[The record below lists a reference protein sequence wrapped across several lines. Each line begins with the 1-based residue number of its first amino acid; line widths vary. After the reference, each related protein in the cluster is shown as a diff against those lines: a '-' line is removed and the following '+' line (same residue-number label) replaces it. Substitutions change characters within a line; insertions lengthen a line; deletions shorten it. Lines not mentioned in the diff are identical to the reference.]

1 MLSEVRATELVVDVD
16 PRVRLAGTLALPAGA
31 ARAPVVIG
39 VHGSSGGTRDATLL
53 RHLVET
59 LPAHGIGAFVFDRRG
74 EGASTGPPGL
84 GSFEQLANDVSACV
98 DRLAREPGVDPD
110 RIGLWSHSQGGWIT
124 PLAAAENS
132 HVRYLIA
139 VAPAGVTAAEQM
151 KYAAYRQV
159 QLAGYPDADAD
170 RAVALRDRID
180 EFFRGNGSRDEAD
193 QLYLEARK
201 EPWFGRIFLP
211 DPSSAGSQWPT
222 IMDLDIAPT
231 LRQIQVPVLLVFGED
246 DRWVP
251 IGDTLEVWRRAL
263 PDREAMDVVTI
274 PGAGHSMTVAED
286 PDDWMEAGPL
296 APGYERELLA
306 WLRDHVA

>member
-1 MLSEVRATELVVDVD
+1 MKSDVLSAELIVEAG
-16 PRVRLAGTLALPAGA
+16 PRVQLAGTLALPAA
-31 ARAPVVIG
+31 VERAPVVIG

-53 RHLVET
+53 HHLVAT
-59 LPAHGIGAFVFDRRG
+59 LPAHGVGAFVFDRRG

-84 GSFEQLANDVSACV
+84 GSFEQLANDVRACV
-98 DRLAREPGVDPD
+98 DRIARHPGVDPD
-110 RIGLWSHSQGGWIT
+110 RIGLWSHSQGGWIA
-124 PLAAAENS
+124 PLAAAGNPL
-132 HVRYLIA
+132 VRYLIA

-193 QLYLEARK
+193 RLFLEARK

-211 DPSSAGSQWPT
+211 DPSSAASQWPT
-222 IMDLDIAPT
+222 IMDLDISPT
-231 LRQIQVPVLLVFGED
+231 LRQIEVPVVLVFGED

-263 PDREAMDVVTI
+263 PDPGAMDVVTI
-274 PGAGHSMTVAED
+274 PDAGHSMTVAAD
-286 PDDWMEAGPL
+286 PDDWMEAGPI

>member
-1 MLSEVRATELVVDVD
+1 
-16 PRVRLAGTLALPAGA
+16 
-31 ARAPVVIG
+31 
-39 VHGSSGGTRDATLL
+39 
-53 RHLVET
+53 
-59 LPAHGIGAFVFDRRG
+59 
-74 EGASTGPPGL
+74 
-84 GSFEQLANDVSACV
+84 
-98 DRLAREPGVDPD
+98 
-110 RIGLWSHSQGGWIT
+110 
-124 PLAAAENS
+124 
-132 HVRYLIA
+132 
-139 VAPAGVTAAEQM
+139 M

-211 DPSSAGSQWPT
+211 DPSSSGSQWPT